1 MKKGIQLVSLVFL
14 SLLVVMPGMAE
25 AKDQLVFGNIC
36 FSRVDVWNSYSIKAF
51 EYAGKKMGVKTI
63 VLDPEGQME
72 KAIAAMEDLINKKV
86 DGISVFTMTPDL
98 DVTLA
103 KMAKEAGIPITF
115 ENSMPGPE
123 AEYIAVVAC
132 RYEDIGYAAGKF
144 ISETWPGSKL
154 FYVMGQPGM
163 NITEPYEEG
172 LHRALEEFKT
182 VELVGTQPT
191 DWGAEKAMNVTQN
204 FIQAGKEFDVIF
216 ANNEQMAQGV
226 INALKDAGL
235 YGKIKIVAT
244 GGGPVGLKMIESG
257 QIDAT
262 MGAPVSLQGLITFR
276 NLYQYL
282 QGKTPPKFTPLPI
295 IPVTADNVADAISWE
310 VSDAAIEYIGG
321 LE

>member
-1 MKKGIQLVSLVFL
+1 MKKVIGLV
-14 SLLVVMPGMAE
+14 LLCVLLAMPGMVKAE
-25 AKDQLVFGNIC
+25 EEIVFGNIC
-36 FSRVDVWNSYSIKAF
+36 FARTDVWNSYSIKAF
-51 EYAGKKMGVKTI
+51 EYAGEKMGVKTI

-72 KAIAAMEDLINKKV
+72 KAIAAMEDLINRKV
-86 DGISVFTMTPDL
+86 DAISVYTITPDL

-103 KMAKEAGIPITF
+103 KMANEAGIPVTF
-115 ENSMPGPE
+115 ENSMPGE
-123 AEYIAVVAC
+123 DAEYVSVVAC

-163 NITEPYEEG
+163 NITEPYEQG
-172 LHRALEEFKT
+172 LHKALEEFGT

-191 DWGAEKAMNVTQN
+191 DWGAEQAMNVTQN
-204 FIQAGKEFDVIF
+204 FIQSGQEFDVVF

-235 YGKIKIVAT
+235 YGKVKIVAT
-244 GGGPVGLKMIESG
+244 GGGPVGLQMIKNK

-262 MGAPVSLQGLITFR
+262 MSAPVSLQGLITFK
-276 NLYQYL
+276 NLYQHL
-282 QGKTPPKFTPLPI
+282 KGKTPPKFTPLPI
-295 IPVTADNVADAISWE
+295 IPVTTDNVDDAVSWE
-310 VSDAAIEYIGG
+310 VSDVAVDYIGG